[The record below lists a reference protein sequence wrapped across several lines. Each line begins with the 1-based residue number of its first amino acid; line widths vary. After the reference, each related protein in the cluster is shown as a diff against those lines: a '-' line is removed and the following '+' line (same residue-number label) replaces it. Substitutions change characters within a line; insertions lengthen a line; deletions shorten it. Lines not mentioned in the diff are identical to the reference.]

1 MPTYELNTAKGPI
14 YVEGP
19 PAATKEQIIAIYNSS
34 IQTATDNRVN
44 QFENTLNQNFEDR
57 TAAALE
63 TAKARKAT
71 IGDYLGE
78 IPKGLVSGAS
88 SMLESGAL
96 GLAAILPEE
105 AENVVRGGIKSVGK
119 AVQDYVPADFNLGS
133 TLQKSIPRSVSEAT
147 GSFLGLAGTSMINP
161 LAGVTLAVSAGA
173 GEASERAREDGASL
187 EDRNL
192 AALLGTIP
200 GALELLPIKF
210 LSVINKAQKQNFT
223 DALVRI
229 VEQTGIE
236 GAQEAVSS
244 IAQNLIAREVYKP
257 EQSLTEGTA
266 EEAALGGSVGAIIQS
281 TLELIAP
288 RKRGGKSSTDS
299 ETLAIEDMRDKRI
312 EDQRQGLGSLQIE
325 DQRVSQARAAIGEAL
340 DTDGAVS
347 LEKMQSIVTDSGIP
361 FAELEGVVAEEMGKR
376 GSDLAQ
382 RAKAEL
388 DAEEELKNRL
398 QIEGPESLGLTSDDD
413 GNILTRDQKIQQTEA
428 GRVKAK
434 EDEDARMEAL
444 RNEAKP
450 KTDDSIDKTK
460 AKVKSQYQINPIV
473 EFNVKKDL
481 AGQAK
486 QLDAPVLKG
495 GVNEQTTEI
504 KPDASRDGVQPPSED
519 VVNANN
525 IDLAGNADTKKGAGG
540 IKSPAGG
547 GLGSTRV
554 VSGLPDGTEG
564 AKPTA
569 LEAAGVRLVETS
581 VPNEQYLA
589 DKNKAAAKN
598 RKTAKKDTYESNIGR
613 PATVSAYFEDA
624 DGNRTVNL
632 NPEILANVKGALGEE
647 ATRGTGVKADRLRKS
662 IEKDGYDPKLGAILV
677 EVREDGT
684 PFIVEGNNRLA
695 EAISSGRESI
705 PVEIK
710 YIRGGEKAKGILD
723 PMEVGIEMYIEEKL
737 REPKPKAKP
746 FNRNAVGSGTNIKG
760 AAKATIPTGVK
771 GVASKKAVDPKKTEA
786 AQVARLYDEETPDAV
801 KKIFGA
807 SKTTNPLSE
816 PDNKKIKDKI
826 LQGATK
832 SDKSKKEDVP
842 VIAYLRAFSNPFD
855 GIEMALFDKVNATP
869 IAKQAA
875 TYKDKAGN
883 PVKDTDVA
891 SKADVEARRGMG
903 GVASKKGELSSADRT
918 IAWARA
924 NLSKEANV
932 KISKRLQ
939 QLEDNQKN
947 TMVFEGGPD
956 RVVASQAAGLLNVRK
971 NLESLV
977 LSNYTDPME
986 LVKAYPDI
994 YPSKAAVEKAI
1005 FDDPSFG
1012 INVQLGLN
1020 IGAVVGLDV
1029 PINPAVETA
1038 VNEGDLGAVLTII
1051 ADTNPVK
1058 QIRQLA
1064 EAYAKLVGSTK
1075 IVIKKDLKA
1084 DDGRPVA
1091 GLFDPKTNT
1100 ISLNKEAGINTH
1112 TIMHEMSHAVASAD
1126 IANPESSAGQQFNK
1140 LFNNVKEYLGTAYG
1154 AKDAQEF
1161 LAEAQSNPEFRADLA
1176 SINIKG
1182 EKVTALQRYYNIMQN
1197 ILSRYVPFIQS
1208 RNITLLQEVD
1218 SLVDALLAPA
1228 PKYRNANQMA
1238 MSSTV
1243 DGVKSFAKNVIGK
1256 TQQSVNKGS
1265 RKQWGYDAAD
1275 FMSKAGSQGKGLLMK
1290 LTAMQGLGDI
1300 AESVGLGK
1308 LGYKLDD
1315 LLSRQRGGIQT
1326 ANKRLQ
1332 TKVESILKTLEQS
1345 SPEKTRKVTAA
1356 LDDVIYNTEY
1366 GATIF
1371 QVDPLKSE
1379 LDYVNKKTG
1388 APIFDTSGNNLQAI
1402 WKAQRAS
1409 WNAMGTDGQ
1418 KAYKDMQS
1426 VYRASYNRLKDVIF
1440 GQIDNLV
1447 GDKNSANKLKKD
1459 IFSRMFKQSTLDVYF
1474 PLMREGD
1481 YVLRFNAKN
1490 PKSER
1495 EKTTLITYTT
1505 KTERDEAEK
1514 FYKKTGD
1521 YIDFKTE
1528 DTGVTASMFKSG
1540 GADLGFATETLNI
1553 LDKAKTKEGDAIPI
1567 EVKDQIMRLFVNS
1580 LPETSFAKSLQKRKG
1595 TPGYMQDS
1603 VYALKEKGASLAS
1616 QTAKLEYAAKL
1627 RMYEQE
1633 LRDAKPLAI
1642 PQAKSLVGKGTKKLS
1657 SSFDEVRN
1665 ELLKRAEFGRQGAKN
1680 QTVEGIARRLNQM
1693 AFMYTI
1699 GFNTSSAL
1707 VNLSQIPLFVA
1718 PYLGGQYGYA
1728 ETTKAISN
1736 AYGNVNFGGKRGGKT
1751 NSILNYY
1758 DISDDGTFTLK
1769 KGLDLPAGKEAELKR
1784 MTLLVKTASERGLLG
1799 QSFLAE
1805 AMGLNEAS
1813 PSKKGGKLGN
1823 AMDNASVL
1831 SAWLFNHGEQL
1842 NRQVTLMASFNLALD
1857 AQTGTKNIEQ
1867 AVQDAIY
1874 NTQKT
1879 NGGTFLETAPSLL
1892 NTGVGRVAGM
1902 YKSYGL
1908 QMYYVMFQ
1916 TAKVAFDS
1924 DKGKLFGKQGS
1935 IERKTAWKQLIGMHG
1950 SALFFAGIQGLPLY
1964 GAVRLMVNLFMLDDE
1979 EEDFDTI
1986 VRQYV
1991 GEGWYKGAVNQ
2002 MTGMDVASRMA
2013 LTGLLIQENR
2023 YNNDP
2028 SLEESIGFYL
2038 GGPALSVANR
2048 LYRGG
2053 TDLFEGNIERGIES
2067 ILPAGIANAWR
2078 ASPLGRYQTEGVKTR
2093 RGDFIYDDITG
2104 GELAGLFFG
2113 IQPTELTF
2121 RQERNNI
2128 TKGID
2133 IAVGKKRSKLS
2144 KKLYMAMRV
2153 GDFPEQIKI
2162 RKEMQKFSARHPE
2175 AKIDGPY
2182 LERSLKKHRETSKL
2196 MAKYNGITLSPTYRK
2211 TLEEFREGYD
2221 K

>member
-1 MPTYELNTAKGPI
+1 
-14 YVEGP
+14 
-19 PAATKEQIIAIYNSS
+19 
-34 IQTATDNRVN
+34 
-44 QFENTLNQNFEDR
+44 
-57 TAAALE
+57 
-63 TAKARKAT
+63 
-71 IGDYLGE
+71 
-78 IPKGLVSGAS
+78 
-88 SMLESGAL
+88 
-96 GLAAILPEE
+96 
-105 AENVVRGGIKSVGK
+105 
-119 AVQDYVPADFNLGS
+119 
-133 TLQKSIPRSVSEAT
+133 
-147 GSFLGLAGTSMINP
+147 
-161 LAGVTLAVSAGA
+161 
-173 GEASERAREDGASL
+173 
-187 EDRNL
+187 
-192 AALLGTIP
+192 
-200 GALELLPIKF
+200 
-210 LSVINKAQKQNFT
+210 
-223 DALVRI
+223 
-229 VEQTGIE
+229 
-236 GAQEAVSS
+236 
-244 IAQNLIAREVYKP
+244 
-257 EQSLTEGTA
+257 
-266 EEAALGGSVGAIIQS
+266 
-281 TLELIAP
+281 
-288 RKRGGKSSTDS
+288 
-299 ETLAIEDMRDKRI
+299 
-312 EDQRQGLGSLQIE
+312 
-325 DQRVSQARAAIGEAL
+325 
-340 DTDGAVS
+340 
-347 LEKMQSIVTDSGIP
+347 
-361 FAELEGVVAEEMGKR
+361 
-376 GSDLAQ
+376 
-382 RAKAEL
+382 
-388 DAEEELKNRL
+388 
-398 QIEGPESLGLTSDDD
+398 
-413 GNILTRDQKIQQTEA
+413 
-428 GRVKAK
+428 
-434 EDEDARMEAL
+434 
-444 RNEAKP
+444 
-450 KTDDSIDKTK
+450 
-460 AKVKSQYQINPIV
+460 
-473 EFNVKKDL
+473 
-481 AGQAK
+481 
-486 QLDAPVLKG
+486 
-495 GVNEQTTEI
+495 
-504 KPDASRDGVQPPSED
+504 
-519 VVNANN
+519 
-525 IDLAGNADTKKGAGG
+525 
-540 IKSPAGG
+540 
-547 GLGSTRV
+547 
-554 VSGLPDGTEG
+554 
-564 AKPTA
+564 
-569 LEAAGVRLVETS
+569 
-581 VPNEQYLA
+581 
-589 DKNKAAAKN
+589 
-598 RKTAKKDTYESNIGR
+598 
-613 PATVSAYFEDA
+613 
-624 DGNRTVNL
+624 
-632 NPEILANVKGALGEE
+632 
-647 ATRGTGVKADRLRKS
+647 
-662 IEKDGYDPKLGAILV
+662 
-677 EVREDGT
+677 
-684 PFIVEGNNRLA
+684 
-695 EAISSGRESI
+695 
-705 PVEIK
+705 
-710 YIRGGEKAKGILD
+710 
-723 PMEVGIEMYIEEKL
+723 
-737 REPKPKAKP
+737 
-746 FNRNAVGSGTNIKG
+746 
-760 AAKATIPTGVK
+760 
-771 GVASKKAVDPKKTEA
+771 
-786 AQVARLYDEETPDAV
+786 
-801 KKIFGA
+801 
-807 SKTTNPLSE
+807 
-816 PDNKKIKDKI
+816 
-826 LQGATK
+826 
-832 SDKSKKEDVP
+832 
-842 VIAYLRAFSNPFD
+842 
-855 GIEMALFDKVNATP
+855 
-869 IAKQAA
+869 
-875 TYKDKAGN
+875 
-883 PVKDTDVA
+883 
-891 SKADVEARRGMG
+891 
-903 GVASKKGELSSADRT
+903 
-918 IAWARA
+918 
-924 NLSKEANV
+924 
-932 KISKRLQ
+932 
-939 QLEDNQKN
+939 
-947 TMVFEGGPD
+947 
-956 RVVASQAAGLLNVRK
+956 
-971 NLESLV
+971 
-977 LSNYTDPME
+977 
-986 LVKAYPDI
+986 
-994 YPSKAAVEKAI
+994 
-1005 FDDPSFG
+1005 
-1012 INVQLGLN
+1012 
-1020 IGAVVGLDV
+1020 
-1029 PINPAVETA
+1029 
-1038 VNEGDLGAVLTII
+1038 
-1051 ADTNPVK
+1051 
-1058 QIRQLA
+1058 
-1064 EAYAKLVGSTK
+1064 
-1075 IVIKKDLKA
+1075 
-1084 DDGRPVA
+1084 
-1091 GLFDPKTNT
+1091 
-1100 ISLNKEAGINTH
+1100 
-1112 TIMHEMSHAVASAD
+1112 
-1126 IANPESSAGQQFNK
+1126 
-1140 LFNNVKEYLGTAYG
+1140 
-1154 AKDAQEF
+1154 
-1161 LAEAQSNPEFRADLA
+1161 
-1176 SINIKG
+1176 
-1182 EKVTALQRYYNIMQN
+1182 MQN

-1275 FMSKAGSQGKGLLMK
+1275 FMRKAGSQGKGLLMK

-1371 QVDPLKSE
+1371 QVDPSKDRLEYISKNTGKPII
-1379 LDYVNKKTG
+1379 DPDGNVKTE
-1388 APIFDTSGNNLQAI
+1388 I
-1402 WKAQRAS
+1402 WDKQRAS
-1409 WNAMGTDGQ
+1409 WNAMGKDGQ
-1418 KAYKDMQS
+1418 QAYRDMQL
-1426 VYRASYNRLKDVIF
+1426 VYQTSYDKLKAVIF

-1447 GDKNSANKLKKD
+1447 GSKEAATKLKKD
-1459 IFSRMFKQSTLDVYF
+1459 IFTRLFNKSKLDVYF

-1495 EKTTLITYTT
+1495 EKTTLITFTT
-1505 KTERDEAEK
+1505 KTERDLAEK

-1521 YIDFKTE
+1521 YVDFKTE
-1528 DTGVTASMFKSG
+1528 DTGVTVNSFKGS

-1553 LDKAKTKEGDAIPI
+1553 LEKAQTKDGKAIPD
-1567 EVKDQIMRLFVNS
+1567 EVKDQVMRLFVNS
-1580 LPETSFAKSLQKRKG
+1580 LPETSFAKSLQKRTG

-1633 LRDAKPLAI
+1633 VRDAKPLAI
-1642 PQAKSLVGKGTKKLS
+1642 PQVKSLVGKGTKGLS
-1657 SSFDEVRN
+1657 SSFDEVRA
-1665 ELLKRAEFGRQGAKN
+1665 ELIKRSEFGRQGAKN

-1799 QSFLAE
+1799 QGFLAE

-1813 PSKKGGKLGN
+1813 PTKKGGKLGN

-1892 NTGVGRVAGM
+1892 NKDIGRVAGM

-1986 VRQYV
+1986 VRRYV

-2023 YNNDP
+2023 YNSDP

-2067 ILPAGIANAWR
+2067 ILPAGIANAFR

-2121 RQERNNI
+2121 RQEQNNI

>member
-1 MPTYELNTAKGPI
+1 MGIHTLNLRDGSQVEVEAPKDTPLAELIRLAQNKTAETRTKEIDAELDARLLVNPIEQAGGPPDKKTAFGRGI
-14 YVEGP
+14 ARGVDSLQQNLGSAVEGVGSVLGLEGL
-19 PAATKEQIIAIYNSS
+19 KEYGAGIAL
-34 IQTATDNRVN
+34 DNEHQLQRAERFSTRLDDVGG
-44 QFENTLNQNFEDR
+44 
-57 TAAALE
+57 
-63 TAKARKAT
+63 
-71 IGDYLGE
+71 IG
-78 IPKGLVSGAS
+78 SGAS
-88 SMLESGAL
+88 YVGEIGGESAPQMAQVAAGAGIGAAIGSAVPVIGTGIGAIVGGTVAALPLFFGSNRERQKDAIDRGIKTEINEGAAFLTAIPQAALDSILTTIGAKFFLKPAAEIGGGLLTRAAKGAKVGVITEVPTEIGQAVLERAQAELPLADAEAL
-96 GLAAILPEE
+96 REYGEAGLAAGILG
-105 AENVVRGGIKSVGK
+105 GGIG
-119 AVQDYVPADFNLGS
+119 
-133 TLQKSIPRSVSEAT
+133 
-147 GSFLGLAGTSMINP
+147 
-161 LAGVTLAVSAGA
+161 GVAGA
-173 GEASERAREDGASL
+173 AKGSS
-187 EDRNL
+187 
-192 AALLGTIP
+192 
-200 GALELLPIKF
+200 
-210 LSVINKAQKQNFT
+210 SV
-223 DALVRI
+223 DAD
-229 VEQTGIE
+229 
-236 GAQEAVSS
+236 A
-244 IAQNLIAREVYKP
+244 
-257 EQSLTEGTA
+257 
-266 EEAALGGSVGAIIQS
+266 
-281 TLELIAP
+281 
-288 RKRGGKSSTDS
+288 

-361 FAELEGVVAEEMGKR
+361 FAELEGVVAEEMSKR
-376 GSDLAQ
+376 GNALAQ
-382 RAKAEL
+382 RAKTEL

-398 QIEGPESLGLTSDDD
+398 QIEGPESLGLTSDND

-428 GRVKAK
+428 GRVETK
-434 EDEDARMEAL
+434 EAEDVRMEAL
-444 RNEAKP
+444 RNEANP

-460 AKVKSQYQINPIV
+460 AKVKSQYQINPTV
-473 EFNVKKDL
+473 EFDIRKDL
-481 AGQAK
+481 EANYPRLSNLQ
-486 QLDAPVLKG
+486 LKG
-495 GVNEQTTEI
+495 EVDEQAT
-504 KPDASRDGVQPPSED
+504 KNDPNAGGDGVPPPSED
-519 VVNANN
+519 VVRTDNN
-525 IDLAGNADTKKGAGG
+525 DPAGDADAKKGAGELEA
-540 IKSPAGG
+540 PTGG
-547 GLGSTRV
+547 RLGSTSV
-554 VSGLPDGTEG
+554 VSGLPDGAEG
-564 AKPTA
+564 AKPTT
-569 LEAAGVRLVETS
+569 LETAGVKLVETS

-589 DKNKAAAKN
+589 DKNKAAAKS
-598 RKTAKKDTYESNIGR
+598 RKAAKKDTYESNIGR

-624 DGNRTVNL
+624 DGNRIVNL
-632 NPEILANVKGALGEE
+632 NPKILADVKGTLGEE

-723 PMEVGIEMYIEEKL
+723 PMKVGGA
-737 REPKPKAKP
+737 KPKAKP

-771 GVASKKAVDPKKTEA
+771 GVASKKVIDPKKTEA

-807 SKTTNPLSE
+807 SKTSNPFSE

-855 GIEMALFDKVNATP
+855 GIELALFDKVNATP
-869 IAKQAA
+869 IAKQAG
-875 TYKDKAGN
+875 TYKDKTGN
-883 PVKDTDVA
+883 LVKDTDVA

-903 GVASKKGELSSADRT
+903 GVASKKGELSPADRT

-939 QLEDNQKN
+939 QLKDNQKN

-977 LSNYTDPME
+977 LSKYADPIE
-986 LVKAYPDI
+986 LVKEYPDL

-1029 PINPAVETA
+1029 PIDPTVETA

-1051 ADTNPVK
+1051 ADTNPAK

-1126 IANPESSAGQQFNK
+1126 IANPKSSAGQQFNK
-1140 LFNNVKEYLGTAYG
+1140 LFNDVKEYLGTAYG

-1218 SLVDALLAPA
+1218 ILVDALLAPA

-1243 DGVKSFAKNVIGK
+1243 DGVKGFAKNVIGK

-1275 FMSKAGSQGKGLLMK
+1275 FMRNAGSQGKGLLMK

-1326 ANKRLQ
+1326 ANKVLQ
-1332 TKVESILKTLEQS
+1332 GKVEKILQTLEQS

-1371 QVDPLKSE
+1371 QVDPSKDRLEYIRK
-1379 LDYVNKKTG
+1379 DNGQPIIDPDGNVKTE
-1388 APIFDTSGNNLQAI
+1388 I
-1402 WKAQRAS
+1402 WDKQRAS
-1409 WNAMGTDGQ
+1409 WNAMGKDGQ
-1418 KAYKDMQS
+1418 QAYRDMQS
-1426 VYRASYNRLKDVIF
+1426 VYRTSYDKLKAVIF

-1447 GDKNSANKLKKD
+1447 GNKEASAKLKKD
-1459 IFSRMFKQSTLDVYF
+1459 IFSRMFNKSKLDVYF

-1481 YVLRFNAKN
+1481 YVLRFDAKN

-1495 EKTTLITYTT
+1495 EKTTLITFTT
-1505 KTERDEAEK
+1505 KTERNLAEK
-1514 FYKKTGD
+1514 YYRKTGD
-1521 YIDFKTE
+1521 YTNFDPI
-1528 DTGVTASMFKSG
+1528 DTGVTANMFRSG

-1553 LDKAKTKEGDAIPI
+1553 LDKAQTKDGDAIPD

-1633 LRDAKPLAI
+1633 VRDAKPLAI
-1642 PQAKSLVGKGTKKLS
+1642 PQVKSLVGKGTKGLS
-1657 SSFDEVRN
+1657 SSFDEVSA
-1665 ELLKRAEFGRQGAKN
+1665 ELIKRSEFGRQGAKN

-1758 DISDDGTFTLK
+1758 DISDDGIFTLK

-1799 QSFLAE
+1799 QGFLAE

-1813 PSKKGGKLGN
+1813 PAKKGNLAGRI
-1823 AMDNASVL
+1823 MDNASVL

-1842 NRQVTLMASFNLALD
+1842 NRQVT
-1857 AQTGTKNIEQ
+1857 
-1867 AVQDAIY
+1867 Y
-1874 NTQKT
+1874 
-1879 NGGTFLETAPSLL
+1879 
-1892 NTGVGRVAGM
+1892 
-1902 YKSYGL
+1902 
-1908 QMYYVMFQ
+1908 
-1916 TAKVAFDS
+1916 
-1924 DKGKLFGKQGS
+1924 
-1935 IERKTAWKQLIGMHG
+1935 
-1950 SALFFAGIQGLPLY
+1950 
-1964 GAVRLMVNLFMLDDE
+1964 
-1979 EEDFDTI
+1979 
-1986 VRQYV
+1986 
-1991 GEGWYKGAVNQ
+1991 
-2002 MTGMDVASRMA
+2002 
-2013 LTGLLIQENR
+2013 
-2023 YNNDP
+2023 
-2028 SLEESIGFYL
+2028 
-2038 GGPALSVANR
+2038 
-2048 LYRGG
+2048 
-2053 TDLFEGNIERGIES
+2053 
-2067 ILPAGIANAWR
+2067 
-2078 ASPLGRYQTEGVKTR
+2078 
-2093 RGDFIYDDITG
+2093 
-2104 GELAGLFFG
+2104 
-2113 IQPTELTF
+2113 
-2121 RQERNNI
+2121 
-2128 TKGID
+2128 
-2133 IAVGKKRSKLS
+2133 
-2144 KKLYMAMRV
+2144 
-2153 GDFPEQIKI
+2153 
-2162 RKEMQKFSARHPE
+2162 
-2175 AKIDGPY
+2175 
-2182 LERSLKKHRETSKL
+2182 
-2196 MAKYNGITLSPTYRK
+2196 
-2211 TLEEFREGYD
+2211 
-2221 K
+2221 